1 MSIFHKIYAWLEDAA
16 YVWRQEIKQIVHDEG
31 VLIFCVIVPLVYPLL
46 YSWIYNNEVVRE
58 VPVVI
63 VDQSHSQQSRQF
75 IRMVD
80 ASPDVRVLCYAAD
93 LDDAQSLVSRQVA
106 KGVYLIPADFATNL
120 NRMQQG
126 VISVYCDMSLM
137 LAYKAI
143 YQTSV
148 AVTQAMGAE
157 IQRKVSGN
165 YTAREDLITT
175 RPLDFEDVPIF
186 NPAGGYGNFIIPAV
200 LMLIIQQT
208 LILGIGLAAGTARER
223 NRYSDLV
230 PINRCYGGI
239 YRIVTGKALCYL
251 MVYAIMAAYLTIV
264 VPRIFSFIALI
275 QWQDLLA
282 LMLPYLLA
290 CVFFGLTVSC
300 LVHYRENVMLLVV
313 FISVPLLFMTGVS
326 WPQSAIPGFWQGVS
340 WLFPSTFGVRA
351 FVRMNTMGGVLSDV
365 VPEIRYLWIQA
376 AAYFGTAC
384 LVYKKEWEA
393 AGHCSA
399 YTFDSEDVFV
409 CHGYSATRN
418 GAALLIQRPISW
430 TSDGWP
436 QLKQE

>member
-239 YRIVTGKALCYL
+239 YRIVAGKALCYL

-290 CVFFGLTVSC
+290 CVFFGMTVSC

-384 LVYKKEWEA
+384 LVYGVELRLSRRHARERLAHLRKKREI
-393 AGHCSA
+393 
-399 YTFDSEDVFV
+399 
-409 CHGYSATRN
+409 R
-418 GAALLIQRPISW
+418 L
-430 TSDGWP
+430 
-436 QLKQE
+436 QLKAKKS

>member
-1 MSIFHKIYAWLEDAA
+1 MSIFHNIYERLEDTA
-16 YVWRQEIKQIVHDEG
+16 YVWRQEMKQVFRDEG
-31 VLIFCVIVPLVYPLL
+31 VLIFFIIVPLVYPLL
-46 YSWIYNNEVVRE
+46 YSWIYNNEVVHD
-58 VPVVI
+58 VPVVV

-80 ASPDVRVLCYAAD
+80 ASPDVKVLCYADD
-93 LDDAQSLVSRQVA
+93 LDEAESLVSRQVA
-106 KGVYLIPADFATNL
+106 KGVYLIPEDFGARL
-120 NRMQQG
+120 NKLQQA
-126 VISVYCDMSLM
+126 VVSVYCDMSLM
-137 LAYKAI
+137 LTYKAI

-148 AVTQAMGAE
+148 AVTQTMGSE

-200 LMLIIQQT
+200 LMLILQQT
-208 LILGIGLAAGTARER
+208 LILGIGLAAGTSRESS
-223 NRYSDLV
+223 RYSDLV

-239 YRIVTGKALCYL
+239 YRIVCGKALCYL
-251 MVYAIMAAYLTIV
+251 MIYAVMAAYLTLV

-275 QWQDLLA
+275 QWQNLLA
-282 LMLPYLLA
+282 LMVPYLLA

-313 FISVPLLFMTGVS
+313 FISVPLLFLTGVS
-326 WPQSAIPGFWQGVS
+326 WPQSAIPGFWQGIS

-351 FVRMNTMGGVLSDV
+351 FVRMNTLGGVLSDV
-365 VPEIRYLWIQA
+365 LPEIRYLWIQA

-384 LVYKKEWEA
+384 IVYGVELRLSRRHAQERLDYLRKKRQIRL
-393 AGHCSA
+393 H
-399 YTFDSEDVFV
+399 
-409 CHGYSATRN
+409 
-418 GAALLIQRPISW
+418 
-430 TSDGWP
+430 
-436 QLKQE
+436 LKAKNV

>member
-126 VISVYCDMSLM
+126 VVSVYCDMSLM

-148 AVTQAMGAE
+148 AVTQAMGVE

-239 YRIVTGKALCYL
+239 YRIVSGKALCYL
-251 MVYAIMAAYLTIV
+251 MVYAVMAAYLTLI

-290 CVFFGLTVSC
+290 CVFFGMTVSC

-384 LVYKKEWEA
+384 LVYGVELRLSRSHAQERLVHLRKKREI
-393 AGHCSA
+393 
-399 YTFDSEDVFV
+399 
-409 CHGYSATRN
+409 R
-418 GAALLIQRPISW
+418 L
-430 TSDGWP
+430 
-436 QLKQE
+436 QLKAKKS